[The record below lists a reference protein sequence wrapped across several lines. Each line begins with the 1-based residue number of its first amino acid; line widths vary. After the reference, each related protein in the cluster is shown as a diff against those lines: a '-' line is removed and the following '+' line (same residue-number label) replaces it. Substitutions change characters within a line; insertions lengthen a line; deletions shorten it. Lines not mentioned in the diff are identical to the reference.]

1 MLLSEI
7 LAVDN
12 VYCAKE
18 CSSKKNA
25 LEFIASELGQSFACV
40 SQEIFDSLITRERLG
55 STGLGKGIAIPH
67 GRMKQ
72 SEQTFG
78 CFIQLKEA
86 IDFDAIDGEGVDLI
100 FALLVP
106 EESTQE
112 HLQILAQL
120 AELFADEKFCKKL
133 RWSRSPKEIHKLLTS
148 IPDD

>member
-1 MLLSEI
+1 MLISDI
-7 LAVDN
+7 LTVDN

-25 LEFIASELGQSFACV
+25 LEFISSELGQSFGCV

-67 GRMKQ
+67 GRMKH
-72 SEQTFG
+72 SEETFA
-78 CFIQLKEA
+78 CFLQLDEA
-86 IDFDAIDGEGVDLI
+86 IDFDAMDSKPVDLI

-112 HLQILAQL
+112 HLQILGQL
-120 AELFADEKFCKKL
+120 AELFANDDFSKKL
-133 RWSRSPKEIHKLLTS
+133 RTSNKPEEIHQLLTS
-148 IPDD
+148 KPNG

>member
-1 MLLSEI
+1 MLISEI

-12 VYCAKE
+12 IYCAKE

-25 LEFIASELGQSFACV
+25 LEFIANELGQSFACV
-40 SQEIFDSLITRERLG
+40 NQEIFDSLITRERLG

-67 GRMKQ
+67 GRMKHS
-72 SEQTFG
+72 SETFA
-78 CFIQLKEA
+78 CFVQLA
-86 IDFDAIDGEGVDLI
+86 NPIDFDAMDGQGVDLI

-120 AELFADEKFCKKL
+120 AELFADTDFSKKL
-133 RWSRSPKEIHKLLTS
+133 RSSNKPEEIHKLLTS
-148 IPDD
+148 KPDD